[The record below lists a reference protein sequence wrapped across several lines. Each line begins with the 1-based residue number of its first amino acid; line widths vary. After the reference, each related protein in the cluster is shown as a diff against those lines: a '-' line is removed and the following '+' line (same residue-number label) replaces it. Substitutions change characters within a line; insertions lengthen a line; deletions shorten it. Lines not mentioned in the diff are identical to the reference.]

1 MQYDSIECYNLPNMQ
16 AMKGKKVLV
25 TGAGGFIG
33 SHLVEGLLASGAKV
47 RALVQYN
54 SQGSWDLLEEVKNIK
69 GNKDC
74 EIVLGDI
81 NDPQFCQKLLEGQEI
96 IFHLAA
102 LIDIPYSY
110 AAPRSYFET
119 NVLGTVNLLEAALKN
134 KVKRF
139 IHTSTSE
146 TYGTALK
153 TPMDE
158 EHPLQAQ
165 SPYAASKV
173 GADKAALSYY
183 LSFGLPVTIVRPFNN
198 FGSRQSARGVIPTI
212 ISQLLSPSIV
222 MVKLGSLTPV
232 RDYIFVED
240 SVEGFIIA
248 SLSPK
253 TIGQVVNLGTGKGY
267 SIGEIYKL
275 ITEIMGIKKKIKLDK
290 KRVRPPKSE
299 VWKLICDNRKMK
311 KLTGWEPK
319 TNFKDGLVKTIKWIE
334 DNHSKYKPEIY
345 NI

>member
-1 MQYDSIECYNLPNMQ
+1 MNLL
-16 AMKGKKVLV
+16 KGRKVLV

-33 SHLVEGLLASGAKV
+33 SHLVEKLLNEGALVK
-47 RALVQYN
+47 ALVQYN
-54 SQGSWDLLEEVKNIK
+54 SLGSWDLLEDIK
-69 GNKDC
+69 GIKDNKNL
-74 EIVLGDI
+74 EVVLGDI
-81 NDPQFCQKLLEGQEI
+81 NDPHFCIRLTEGVDV

-110 AAPRSYFET
+110 VAPRSYFET
-119 NVLGTVNLLEAALKN
+119 NVLGTVNLLEAAVKT

-146 TYGTALK
+146 TYGTAIK

-173 GADKAALSYY
+173 GADKAALSYF

-198 FGSRQSARGVIPTI
+198 FGPRQSARGVIPTI
-212 ISQLLSPSIV
+212 ITQLLSPNLSL
-222 MVKLGSLTPV
+222 VKLGSLTPV

-240 SVEGFIIA
+240 CAEGFITA
-248 SLSPK
+248 GLSTK

-275 ITEIMGIKKKIKLDK
+275 ISGITGIKKKIKLDK
-290 KRVRPPKSE
+290 KRVRPTKSE
-299 VWKLICDNRKMK
+299 VWRLICDNSKMK
-311 KLTGWEPK
+311 NLTGFEPQ
-319 TNFKDGLVKTIKWIE
+319 TNFKDGLAKTISYME
-334 DNHSKYKPEIY
+334 NNLSKYKPEIY

>member
-1 MQYDSIECYNLPNMQ
+1 MNSL
-16 AMKGKKVLV
+16 KGRKVLV

-33 SHLVEGLLASGAKV
+33 SHLVEKLLKSGAFV
-47 RALVQYN
+47 SALVQYN
-54 SQGSWDLLEEVKNIK
+54 SSGSWGLLEEVEGIKFNKN
-69 GNKDC
+69 C
-74 EIVLGDI
+74 EVILGDI
-81 NDPQFCQKLLEGQEI
+81 NDPQFCLKLLENIDI

-110 AAPRSYFET
+110 VAPRSYFET
-119 NVLGTVNLLEAALKN
+119 NVLGTVNLLEAAVKT

-146 TYGTALK
+146 TYGTAIK

-173 GADKAALSYY
+173 GADKAALSYF

-198 FGSRQSARGVIPTI
+198 FGPRQSARGVIPTI
-212 ISQLLSPSIV
+212 ISQLLSPNQAVI
-222 MVKLGSLTPV
+222 KLGSLSPV

-240 SVEGFIIA
+240 CVEGFIA
-248 SLSPK
+248 AGLSTK
-253 TIGQVVNLGTGKGY
+253 TIGQVVNLGMGKGY

-275 ITEIMGIKKKIKLDK
+275 ISEITGIKKKVILDK
-290 KRVRPPKSE
+290 KRVRPTKSE

-311 KLTGWEPK
+311 NLTGWEPK
-319 TNFKDGLVKTIKWIE
+319 SNFKDGLIKTIKYME
-334 DNHSKYKPEIY
+334 NNLSKYKPEIY